1 MSNSNFDTEQML
13 FLGFVNA
20 VQALAIATLDNDEKR
35 EKVTA
40 QLEEFAEKMLR
51 SGNSDNQKRS
61 YLDGLAL
68 LGVATTFS
76 KDR

>member
-1 MSNSNFDTEQML
+1 MNMSDHTPEQML

-20 VQALAIATLDNDEKR
+20 VQALTMAVLDDEVKR
-35 EKVTA
+35 SKVTE
-40 QLEEFAEKMLR
+40 QLERFVEGMLH
-51 SGNSDNQKRS
+51 SEHSEAQKKS